1 MKSQWQLDTRIDN
14 KLPIPS
20 IPRVCVRFSSD
31 GWASEPREA
40 PTTAVADSSGVHYE
54 FEIEAGGME
63 VGDDVE
69 MVAVC
74 VVDTDTGGTE
84 ERIDDNRGLRY
95 RFICKNRPKF
105 QPGKSLW

>member
-1 MKSQWQLDTRIDN
+1 MTQPARITRILFIIN
-14 KLPIPS
+14 LIRF
-20 IPRVCVRFSSD
+20 RVCVWFSAD

-40 PTTAVADSSGVHYE
+40 PTTAVADSVGVHYE

-63 VGDDVE
+63 VGDDVQ

-74 VVDTDTGGTE
+74 VMQGDGNGGVKHV
-84 ERIDDNRGLRY
+84 DDNRGLKY

-105 QPGKSLW
+105 QPGKLLW

>member
-1 MKSQWQLDTRIDN
+1 M
-14 KLPIPS
+14 
-20 IPRVCVRFSSD
+20 
-31 GWASEPREA
+31 
-40 PTTAVADSSGVHYE
+40 ADSSGVHYE

-74 VVDTDTGGTE
+74 VMEDGSGGTE
-84 ERIDDNRGLRY
+84 RVDDNRGLRY

>member
-1 MKSQWQLDTRIDN
+1 M
-14 KLPIPS
+14 
-20 IPRVCVRFSSD
+20 
-31 GWASEPREA
+31 
-40 PTTAVADSSGVHYE
+40 ADSSGVHYE

-74 VVDTDTGGTE
+74 VMDTDGGGDID
-84 ERIDDNRGLRY
+84 ERVDDNRGLRY

>member
-1 MKSQWQLDTRIDN
+1 M
-14 KLPIPS
+14 
-20 IPRVCVRFSSD
+20 
-31 GWASEPREA
+31 
-40 PTTAVADSSGVHYE
+40 ADSSGVHYE

-74 VVDTDTGGTE
+74 VMEDGGGTE
-84 ERIDDNRGLRY
+84 RVDDNRGLRY

>member
-1 MKSQWQLDTRIDN
+1 M
-14 KLPIPS
+14 
-20 IPRVCVRFSSD
+20 
-31 GWASEPREA
+31 
-40 PTTAVADSSGVHYE
+40 ADSSGVHYE

-74 VVDTDTGGTE
+74 VMEDDGDT
-84 ERIDDNRGLRY
+84 ERVDDNRGLRY

>member
-1 MKSQWQLDTRIDN
+1 M
-14 KLPIPS
+14 
-20 IPRVCVRFSSD
+20 
-31 GWASEPREA
+31 
-40 PTTAVADSSGVHYE
+40 ADSSGVHYE

-74 VVDTDTGGTE
+74 VMEDGNMTE
-84 ERIDDNRGLRY
+84 RVDDNRGLRY

>member
-1 MKSQWQLDTRIDN
+1 M
-14 KLPIPS
+14 
-20 IPRVCVRFSSD
+20 
-31 GWASEPREA
+31 
-40 PTTAVADSSGVHYE
+40 ADSSGVHYE

-74 VVDTDTGGTE
+74 VMEDGGDTE
-84 ERIDDNRGLRY
+84 ERVDDNRGLRY

>member
-1 MKSQWQLDTRIDN
+1 M
-14 KLPIPS
+14 
-20 IPRVCVRFSSD
+20 
-31 GWASEPREA
+31 
-40 PTTAVADSSGVHYE
+40 ADSSGVHYE

-74 VVDTDTGGTE
+74 VTEDGGI
-84 ERIDDNRGLRY
+84 ERVDDNRGLRY